1 MTEVQEKPNGQ
12 RVRWY
17 YNERLLKYL
26 KSKTIWFAI
35 LLGLLPILPT
45 YLGEFDL
52 APGVHM
58 AIIQVIGFCVAVL
71 RVLTTVPISE
81 K

>member
-1 MTEVQEKPNGQ
+1 MLEVQEKPK
-12 RVRWY
+12 WY

-35 LLGLLPILPT
+35 LLGLLPIIPT

-52 APGVHM
+52 DPGVHM
-58 AIIQVIGFCVAVL
+58 VIIQIIGFCVAVL